1 MPTASSYI
9 TTTGQSGG
17 DVAWTNL
24 SNADGAPDAT
34 AASCEVPDG
43 DDAATIAFS
52 HGATV
57 PSGAT
62 IDAVRV
68 VLMLA
73 DAASAASDI
82 NIFRVFLNGAACFS
96 GYISPPQ
103 GTLAE
108 VTRSNPA
115 QVTAAASDVNAG
127 VGTVEF
133 HGVDG
138 DATLL
143 LDSFQIQVDYTEAVS
158 TRGKRHSRSCSRSC
172 AFSAAKK
179 PTEY

>member
-17 DVAWTNL
+17 DASWSSL
-24 SNADGAPDAT
+24 SSADGAPDAA

-57 PSGAT
+57 PAGAT
-62 IDAVRV
+62 IDAVRA
-68 VLMLA
+68 VLVLA
-73 DAASAASDI
+73 DAASAGSDI
-82 NIFRVFLNGAACFS
+82 NTFRVLLNGAACFS
-96 GYISPPQ
+96 GFITPPQ

-115 QVTAAASDVNAG
+115 QVDAVASDINAG

-138 DATLL
+138 DQTLL
-143 LDSFQIQVDYTEAVS
+143 LDSLQIQVDYTEAS
-158 TRGKRHSRSCSRSC
+158 TRGKRHSRSCARSC